1 VSKWWA
7 QYSLP
12 NTVEVEVGKTDDLA
26 VWAAGRWYTYAE
38 IRYLNPWIRK
48 NALPE
53 GTWKIKVYK
62 R

>member
-1 VSKWWA
+1 M
-7 QYSLP
+7 
-12 NTVEVEVGKTDDLA
+12 EVELTKTDDLA
-26 VWAAGRWYTYAE
+26 VWATGKWYTYAE

-53 GTWKIKVYK
+53 GVWKVKVYK